1 MSAPIVQYQTL
12 ASNSE
17 GLYKEKGSKFISYA
31 FPVRDENE
39 VENAL
44 AQVKDIHPKA
54 RHFCYAYRLGAD
66 GKAFRQNDDG
76 EPSGT
81 AGKPIYGQLLSFDLT
96 NCLVIVVR
104 YFGGTKLGAS
114 GLITAYKTAAQDA
127 LEQANIITKSIQQ
140 LFEME
145 MDYERLP
152 MMLEAIKNAEV
163 TIIDKVF
170 QASAKIVIAIGI
182 DQIQRD
188 WNQIAT
194 LFVGHNTDQKDLIE
208 NHDIKINTM
217 QKRAI

>member
-1 MSAPIVQYQTL
+1 MSTPTVRYQTL
-12 ASNSE
+12 AASSE
-17 GLYKEKGSKFISYA
+17 GLYKEKGSKFIAYA

-44 AQVKDIHPKA
+44 AQVKDLHPKA
-54 RHFCYAYRLGAD
+54 RHFCYAYRLGPD

-81 AGKPIYGQLLSFDLT
+81 AGKPILGQLLSFELT
-96 NCLVIVVR
+96 NALVIVVR

-114 GLITAYKTAAQDA
+114 GLITAYKTAAQEA
-127 LEQANIITKSIQQ
+127 LQQANRITKSIQQ
-140 LFEME
+140 LFEIE

-152 MMLEAIKNAEV
+152 MMLEAIKNAQV
-163 TIIDKVF
+163 MIIDKVF
-170 QASAKIVIAIGI
+170 QASAKIVIAMGI
-182 DQIQRD
+182 DQIQAD

-194 LFVGHNTDQKDLIE
+194 LFVGHDADQIELEE
-208 NHDIKINTM
+208 NHDIKINTL

>member
-1 MSAPIVQYQTL
+1 
-12 ASNSE
+12 
-17 GLYKEKGSKFISYA
+17 
-31 FPVRDENE
+31 
-39 VENAL
+39 
-44 AQVKDIHPKA
+44 
-54 RHFCYAYRLGAD
+54 
-66 GKAFRQNDDG
+66 
-76 EPSGT
+76 
-81 AGKPIYGQLLSFDLT
+81 
-96 NCLVIVVR
+96 LVIVVR

-194 LFVGHNTDQKDLIE
+194 LFVGHDADQKDLME

>member
-1 MSAPIVQYQTL
+1 
-12 ASNSE
+12 
-17 GLYKEKGSKFISYA
+17 
-31 FPVRDENE
+31 
-39 VENAL
+39 
-44 AQVKDIHPKA
+44 
-54 RHFCYAYRLGAD
+54 
-66 GKAFRQNDDG
+66 
-76 EPSGT
+76 
-81 AGKPIYGQLLSFDLT
+81 
-96 NCLVIVVR
+96 
-104 YFGGTKLGAS
+104 LGAS

-127 LEQANIITKSIQQ
+127 LEQATIITKSIQQ
-140 LFEME
+140 LFEIE

-194 LFVGHNTDQKDLIE
+194 LFVGHDADQKELME